1 MVSVSV
7 TDAGSKTTRA
17 EKTRVAIAD
26 ALLSLIDEGDL
37 QPTATRIAERAGISL
52 RLIYHHFGD
61 LEALFQEASQREA
74 VRLMARVKPVP
85 LDLAFPERLEAF
97 VEQRCSLLE
106 WMTPVCRAA
115 ALHTHT
121 SPTLQAAGVR
131 GTGAFDRS
139 FQNTFSAEIAQLPEE
154 SRAASVLAMSLIT
167 GWTGWYG
174 MRSRGKSIEA
184 CRAAVRQ
191 ALCRLLDQPI

>member
-1 MVSVSV
+1 MLPVSVAE
-7 TDAGSKTTRA
+7 AGPRTTRA

-85 LDLAFPERLEAF
+85 LDLPFPERLDAF

-115 ALHTHT
+115 ALHAHS
-121 SPTLQAAGVR
+121 SPTLQAAGLR
-131 GTGAFDRS
+131 GVNAFDRS
-139 FQNTFSAEIAQLPEE
+139 FRNTFSAEIAALADETRD
-154 SRAASVLAMSLIT
+154 STVLAMSVVT
-167 GWTGWYG
+167 GWAGWYA
-174 MRSRGKSIEA
+174 MRSRGTPVDES
-184 CRAAVRQ
+184 RTAVRQ
-191 ALCRLLDQPI
+191 LLATLLDPRS